1 MIRNSLFSLFML
13 LGLCC
18 NDLLAVDDL
27 SYRAKSGDQALLF
40 SLKGLSDLSPQNFNG
55 GVGFQYYFANHSA
68 FRLGLGLNFENE
80 SKDKPDTTYPADY
93 SRSSVNFTFM
103 PGIRYNFGTSS
114 NVLAYMGSEAIIA
127 LSKSTEEGKN
137 FADQTT
143 VTKANQYGL
152 GFFLGAEWF
161 AFKNVSLSAEYSF
174 RLKYEIA
181 SEEISSPNVTT
192 IKNEL
197 PDKFTAG
204 LGNSALYFT
213 LSFYFN

>member
-1 MIRNSLFSLFML
+1 MIRNTLFSLFIL
-13 LGLCC
+13 LVLSST
-18 NDLLAVDDL
+18 NLLAVDDL

-68 FRLGLGLNFENE
+68 FRLGLGMNFENQT
-80 SKDKPDTTYPADY
+80 KDKPDTTYPVDY
-93 SRSSVNFTFM
+93 SKSSVNFIFT

-114 NVLAYMGSEAIIA
+114 NILAYMGTEAIIS

-143 VTKANQYGL
+143 ETKANEYGL

-181 SEEISSPNVTT
+181 SEEISSPNGTS

>member
-1 MIRNSLFSLFML
+1 M
-13 LGLCC
+13 C
-18 NDLLAVDDL
+18 
-27 SYRAKSGDQALLF
+27 
-40 SLKGLSDLSPQNFNG
+40 
-55 GVGFQYYFANHSA
+55 
-68 FRLGLGLNFENE
+68 
-80 SKDKPDTTYPADY
+80 
-93 SRSSVNFTFM
+93 
-103 PGIRYNFGTSS
+103 
-114 NVLAYMGSEAIIA
+114 SEAIIA

-137 FADQTT
+137 FGDQTT
-143 VTKANQYGL
+143 VTKANQCGL

-181 SEEISSPNVTT
+181 SEEISSPNGST